1 MCVQEFQEVRIYSET
16 ARRSFTMFVRKDVR
30 ALFQE
35 LYDKLEVR
43 A

>member
-1 MCVQEFQEVRIYSET
+1 MQEFQEVRIHSET
-16 ARRSFTMFVRKDVR
+16 ARRSFAMFVRKDVR